1 MVIYLNVKPQIPI
14 IEIPERIEETNI
26 IYPLIEPFAYAKIYY
41 DNKRASL
48 YYKVLE
54 PSLSQSEKDLLKV
67 IEEGIKELLFVK
79 LSEIEDYRRVIAY
92 LERLYNTLLKELS
105 IKLSKKSYEKLF
117 YYVFRDI
124 YGYGKIEPLMRDPFI
139 EDISCSGVGVPVYIV
154 HRYFG
159 NLETNIVF
167 EKEEEILNTIE
178 KFALK
183 AKKYISY
190 SEPLLDATLPDGSRV
205 NATYSREITT
215 RGPTFTIRKFK
226 ENPWTPIDLIRFGT
240 VSPDIL
246 AYLWL
251 AIEFKR
257 NIIIIGGTSSG
268 KTTFLNAISMFIPP
282 NAKIV
287 SIEDTR
293 EIKLYHKNWIPATV
307 RYSSDKTKEIDMFV
321 LLKEA
326 MRQNPNYLIVGEVR
340 GTEAFVMFQA
350 MASGHAALSTM
361 HAESTEALIYRLTT
375 PPINLSSSLVKL
387 LDIVVSMAHYIS
399 VGVNKRIVKKV
410 DEIIDATRYNTVF
423 MWDPSDNTFKSSN
436 YSFVFSKIQNEYGI
450 PYETLVREFDI
461 RRRLLNILTN
471 YNITPETFS
480 KIISLYY
487 LRKDYI
493 LSYFGIS

>member
-1 MVIYLNVKPQIPI
+1 MVIHLNVKPQIPT
-14 IEIPERIEETNI
+14 IEIPKRIEETNI

-41 DNKRASL
+41 DNTKASL

-79 LSEIEDYRRVIAY
+79 LSEIEDYRKVISY

-105 IKLSKKSYEKLF
+105 IKLSEKAYQKLF

-139 EDISCSGVGVPVYIV
+139 EDISCSGVGIPIYIV

-159 NLETNIVF
+159 NLETNIIF
-167 EKEEEILNTIE
+167 ETEEEILNTIE

-251 AIEFKR
+251 AIEYKK

-361 HAESTEALIYRLTT
+361 HAESTEALIYRLIT
-375 PPINLSSSLVKL
+375 PPINLSRSLVKL
-387 LDIVVSMAHYIS
+387 LDIVVSMGHYIG
-399 VGVNKRIVKKV
+399 VGENRRIVKKV
-410 DEIIDATRYNTVF
+410 DEIIDDTRYNTLF
-423 MWDPSDNTFKSSN
+423 MWDPSNNVFRSSN
-436 YSFVFSKIQNEYGI
+436 YSYVFYKIQNEYGI
-450 PYETLVREFDI
+450 PYENLIREFDI
-461 RRRLLNILTN
+461 RRRLLSILTN
-471 YNITPETFS
+471 YNISPETFS

>member
-1 MVIYLNVKPQIPI
+1 MMIKLNVKPDISSI
-14 IEIPERIEETNI
+14 DIPERIEETNI

-41 DNKRASL
+41 EPKKSSI

-54 PSLSQSEKDLLKV
+54 PLLSDSEKKLLRV
-67 IEEGIKELLFVK
+67 LEEGIKELLFVK
-79 LSEIEDYRRVIAY
+79 LSEIEDYRKVIGY

-105 IKLSKKSYEKLF
+105 IKLSRKSYEKIF
-117 YYVFRDI
+117 YYIFRDI

-139 EDISCSGVGVPVYIV
+139 EDISCTGVEAPIYVI

-159 NLETNIVF
+159 NLETNITY
-167 EKEEEILNTIE
+167 ESEDEILNTIE
-178 KFALK
+178 KFALRS
-183 AKKYISY
+183 KKYISY

-226 ENPWTPIDLIRFGT
+226 ENPWTPIDLIRLGT
-240 VSPDIL
+240 SSPEIL
-246 AYLWL
+246 AFLWM
-251 AIEFKR
+251 AIEYKR

-282 NAKIV
+282 NSKIV

-307 RYSSDKTKEIDMFV
+307 KYSSDKSKEIDMFV

-326 MRQNPNYLIVGEVR
+326 MRQNPDYLIVGEVR
-340 GTEAFVMFQA
+340 GIEAYVMFQA

-361 HAESTEALIYRLTT
+361 HAESPESLIYRLTT
-375 PPINLSSSLVKL
+375 PPINLSKSLVKL
-387 LDIVVSMAHYIS
+387 LDVSVTMAHYVSI
-399 VGVNKRIVKKV
+399 GKNKRIVKRV
-410 DEIIDATRYNTVF
+410 DEIIDESKYNPIF
-423 MWDPSDNTFKSSN
+423 FWDPSENIFKTSN
-436 YSFVFSKIQNEYGI
+436 ISYVFSKIQNEYGV
-450 PYETLVREFDI
+450 PYDRLIKEFDV
-461 RRRLLNILTN
+461 RRKLLTILS
-471 YNITPETFS
+471 YYKISPETFS